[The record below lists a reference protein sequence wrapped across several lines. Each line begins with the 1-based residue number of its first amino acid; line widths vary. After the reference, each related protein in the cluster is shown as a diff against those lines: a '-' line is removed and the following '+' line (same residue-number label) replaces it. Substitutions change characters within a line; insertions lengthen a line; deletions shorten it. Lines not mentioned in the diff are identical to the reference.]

1 MSAKPA
7 PAKPGSRG
15 GTAGLLASHSWLGLI
30 ASWVLF
36 LVFLAGA
43 MTMFKREVDLWEK
56 APHYLGSHSRAV
68 AGLDGVL
75 AATQVPREVADPHIE
90 VILPGRMSAY
100 YQVFLYDDAG
110 DFYRATAFHPVTGAQ
125 LPDPEAT
132 GLGEFFEEFH
142 KELYLPGGHY
152 LVGVASLLMFLGLL
166 TGLVLHWP
174 KLSLSALFAPRWG
187 KPRLRWLDLHNS
199 LGVLALPFHLLMA
212 FTGTVFSLTLLL
224 QVLMVFGR
232 LQGDEQPL
240 RELLF
245 APPLPIESAHA
256 PAPARSIDALIRAAS
271 LQWDMEPVRV
281 SILHYGDRNA
291 WLTVH
296 GHGHGSL
303 AQVGQA
309 SYRLDTGE
317 PLRTLPPHA
326 INALA
331 HGNEVLH
338 RLHYGDFGGFGLR
351 LIYFLLAIATC
362 VLIATGN
369 LLWLE
374 KRLSQRVRP
383 RGLRWVAGLSVGACG
398 GGMLALAT
406 VMLAARTLPVDVSAR
421 MDWVI
426 GAFAAP
432 LLAACALGVC
442 SARPRR
448 DLIVLLGIAGALFLL
463 LPLLDWA
470 LMGRA
475 LRAAL
480 VAGDAAPMVTIE
492 LLCLALAVAS
502 LGTVRWLRRD
512 PIRAA
517 TLSRP
522 AAAAPGSG

>member
-1 MSAKPA
+1 MRAEA
-7 PAKPGSRG
+7 GSRG

-36 LVFLAGA
+36 LVFLTGA

-56 APHYLGSHSRAV
+56 APEYLGSHNRAV

-75 AATQVPREVADPHIE
+75 AKTRVPAEVADPHIE
-90 VILPGRMSAY
+90 VLLPGRMSAY
-100 YQVFLYDDAG
+100 YQVFLYDDEG
-110 DFYRATAFHPVTGAQ
+110 DFYRHTAFHPVTGAE

-152 LVGVASLLMFLGLL
+152 LVGLATLLMFLGLI

-174 KLSLSALFAPRWG
+174 KLSLSALFLPRWG

-212 FTGTVFSLTLLL
+212 FTGTVFSLTLVLNLL
-224 QVLMVFGR
+224 VVFGR
-232 LQGDEQPL
+232 LQGDDQPL

-245 APPLPIESAHA
+245 APPLPIETAREPS
-256 PAPARSIDALIRAAS
+256 PSRSIDGLIREAS
-271 LQWDMEPVRV
+271 QRLDMEPVRV

-303 AQVGQA
+303 AQVGQT

-317 PLRTLPPHA
+317 PLRTLPPRG

-338 RLHYGDFGGFGLR
+338 RLHYGDFGGIGLR

-374 KRLSQRVRP
+374 KRLSQRLRP

-398 GGMLALAT
+398 GAMLALAT
-406 VMLAARTLPVDVSAR
+406 VMLAARTLPVAMPAR

-432 LLAACALGVC
+432 LLAACALGVW

-448 DLIVLLGIAGALFLL
+448 DLIVLLGIAGAVFLL

-470 LMGRA
+470 TMAPA
-475 LRAAL
+475 LTAAL
-480 VAGDAAPMVTIE
+480 AAGDWDAATIQ
-492 LLCLALAVAS
+492 LLCLTLAATC

-517 TLSRP
+517 TLSRSPP
-522 AAAAPGSG
+522 AAARSG

>member
-7 PAKPGSRG
+7 QAAKPGSRG

-36 LVFLAGA
+36 LVFLTGA

-56 APHYLGSHSRAV
+56 APAYLGSQNRAV
-68 AGLDGVL
+68 VGLDRVL

-90 VILPGRMSAY
+90 VLLPGRMSAY

-174 KLSLSALFAPRWG
+174 KLSLSALFSPRWG

-212 FTGTVFSLTLLL
+212 FTGTVFSLTLVLNL
-224 QVLMVFGR
+224 LMVFGR
-232 LQGDEQPL
+232 LHGDDQPL

-245 APPLPIESAHA
+245 APPLPLEIAHA
-256 PAPARSIDALIRAAS
+256 PTPSLSVDGLIRAAS
-271 LQWDMEPVRV
+271 QRLDMEPVRV
-281 SILHYGDRNA
+281 SLLHYGDRNA

-309 SYRLDTGE
+309 SYRLDNGE
-317 PLRTLPPHA
+317 LLRTLPPRD

-338 RLHYGDFGGFGLR
+338 RLHYGDFGGIGLR
-351 LIYFLLAIATC
+351 LLYFLLAIATC
-362 VLIATGN
+362 VLIVTGN

-374 KRLSQRVRP
+374 KRLSQRARP

-398 GGMLALAT
+398 GGLLALAT
-406 VMLAARTLPVDVSAR
+406 VLLAARTLPVAVPAR

-426 GAFAAP
+426 GAFAVP
-432 LLAACALGVC
+432 LLAACALGVY

-448 DLIVLLGIAGALFLL
+448 DLTVLLSIAGAVFLL
-463 LPLLDWA
+463 LPLLDWI
-470 LMGRA
+470 MFGRA
-475 LRAAL
+475 LLAAL
-480 VAGDAAPMVTIE
+480 AAGDWAAPTIE
-492 LLCLALAVAS
+492 LLCVALAAACIV
-502 LGTVRWLRRD
+502 TVRWLRRD

-517 TLSRP
+517 TLVRATP
-522 AAAAPGSG
+522 TAPESG